1 MRELV
6 QKLFEKGKMATP
18 QAIEIIRE
26 KGLKTEDILGLEA
39 DLIDPAALEPL
50 LKKVP
55 RTPEKEI
62 QQPQPKVEVKRD
74 RKKKL
79 AEEYSVDFSLEN
91 CTFTPRERKAVDFTN
106 YFNSR
111 FMFLQSLLVKRLNPM
126 SIANISRSGADSINI
141 IGMVNDIRT
150 TGNGNKII
158 ELEDPSGRI
167 ACLASRNVSEQVSDD
182 SNNLLLDEVIGVS
195 GSFKN
200 GLFFVK
206 EIIRP
211 EIPITN
217 NHNRLDVPLKAVF
230 ISDIHFG
237 SKDFLEDTFRNFLK
251 WINSKKADAVKYVFV
266 AGDLCDGLGI
276 YIGQENELFIRE
288 ADRQYAVLA
297 DLMAQIP
304 AHMKII
310 ACPGNH
316 DIVGN
321 HEPQQLLDFTALS
334 RLPNIVFATNP
345 AAVTLD
351 NKLRILM
358 YHGYSYDDVIA
369 ELPRIRHDGYD
380 KPCLPMLEVLK
391 RRHLSPA
398 YGGSLIVPESRDCLV
413 IDKVPDIFHSGHLHT
428 VGLDTY
434 RNVTM
439 INSGTFQGR
448 TGFQEKMGHH
458 PHPGIFVSM
467 DLMTRKT
474 ELVNLN

>member
-6 QKLFEKGKMATP
+6 QKLFENGKMATP
-18 QAIEIIRE
+18 QALEVIKE
-26 KGLKTEDILGLEA
+26 KNLKLEDILGLKA
-39 DLIDPAALEPL
+39 DLIDPAALEQL

-55 RTPEKEI
+55 AAAEKDTK
-62 QQPQPKVEVKRD
+62 PLQPKVEVRRD

-79 AEEYSVDFSLEN
+79 AEEYSVDFRLEN

-111 FMFLQSLLVKRLNPM
+111 FMLLQSLLVKRLNPI
-126 SIANISRSGADSINI
+126 SIANISRSGSDSINI

-167 ACLASRNVSEQVSDD
+167 ACLAAKTVSEQIFEE

-200 GLFFVK
+200 GLFFVR

-211 EIPITN
+211 DVPVTN
-217 NHNRLDVPLKAVF
+217 APNHLDVPVKAVF

-237 SKDFLEDTFRNFLK
+237 SKDFLEDLFRNFLK
-251 WINSKKADAVKYVFV
+251 WINSEKADSVKYVFV

-276 YIGQENELFIRE
+276 YIGQENELFIKE
-288 ADRQYAVLA
+288 SDRQYAVLA
-297 DLMAQIP
+297 DLLAQIP
-304 AHMKII
+304 PHMKII
-310 ACPGNH
+310 VCPGNH
-316 DIVGN
+316 DIIGN

-334 RLPNIVFATNP
+334 KLSNIVFATNP

-351 NKLRILM
+351 NRLRILM

-413 IDKVPDIFHSGHLHT
+413 IDKIPDIFHSGHLHT
-428 VGLDTY
+428 VGLETY

-474 ELVNLN
+474 EMINVN